1 MNRSIVAIAAAF
13 VVGTSSLLAGTALPG
28 VTAGA
33 KTYKLNNAVGKNAI
47 TFVSEAPVEKINGT
61 ADGVTGSFVL
71 NAGDVEATTGTIEV
85 LVKTMKTANS
95 KRDDHMY
102 SPVWLDEASFPK
114 IVFAVKS
121 LRDVKVSNA
130 GGRITVNA
138 TAVGTFSLHGETKD
152 MTTPI
157 TLTYVPESDETKKR
171 ASGALV
177 MISTSFDVALKD
189 YKVKGKEGVVGK
201 SVGEIIKV
209 QASLFANS

>member
-1 MNRSIVAIAAAF
+1 LAERPELRS
-13 VVGTSSLLAGTALPG
+13 
-28 VTAGA
+28 
-33 KTYKLNNAVGKNAI
+33 
-47 TFVSEAPVEKINGT
+47 
-61 ADGVTGSFVL
+61 
-71 NAGDVEATTGTIEV
+71 
-85 LVKTMKTANS
+85 
-95 KRDDHMY
+95 
-102 SPVWLDEASFPK
+102 
-114 IVFAVKS
+114 
-121 LRDVKVSNA
+121 